1 MHDIRAIRDNPGG
14 FNSALAKRGLAPMA
28 ERLLELDA
36 QTRAA
41 SAIRQDAEAGRNE
54 SSRLIGAAM
63 KNKDTAEAERLKA
76 GVEVLRAKIEKATAD
91 EEASSS
97 ALLSLLEGIPNL
109 PADTV
114 PLGEDEHGNVE
125 VRRWGTP
132 RSFSFPIKGHVDLGA
147 GLGLMDF
154 SAATAMSGARFVV
167 LKGAL
172 ARLERALAAFM
183 IDHHTMEAGY
193 QEVAPP
199 LLVRS
204 EAVYGVGQLPKFED
218 DLFKTT
224 DGRWLTSTAEVSL
237 SNLVREQI
245 LKETDLPLRFSADTP
260 CFRSEAGAAGRDTR
274 GMIRMH
280 QFRKVEMVS
289 VTTPQASAA
298 EHERMTNCAEE
309 ILRRLELPYR
319 VLLLCTGDM
328 GFASE
333 KTYDLEVWV
342 PSEDRYREIS
352 SCSNC
357 GAFQARRLGARY
369 RPVDGKP
376 QFVHTL
382 NGSGL
387 AVGRT
392 LVALL
397 ENHQQED
404 GSIRIPEALRPWMG
418 GLDRIA

>member
-1 MHDIRAIRDNPGG
+1 MHDIRAIRDNPGW

-63 KNKDTAEAERLKA
+63 KNRDTAEAERLKA

-199 LLVRS
+199 LLVRA

-289 VTTPQASAA
+289 VTTPEASAA